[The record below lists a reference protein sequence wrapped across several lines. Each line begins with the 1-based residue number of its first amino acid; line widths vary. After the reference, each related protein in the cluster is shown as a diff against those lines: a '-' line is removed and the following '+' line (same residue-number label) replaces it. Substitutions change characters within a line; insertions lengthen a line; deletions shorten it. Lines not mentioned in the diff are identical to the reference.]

1 MDTKILGNM
10 IRKGP
15 EQVVPTDIFF
25 LYRCKM
31 AKPPQTLFESL
42 QKAEKSKRL
51 KQGALT
57 MKRGVLTRVR
67 IWSRI

>member
-1 MDTKILGNM
+1 
-10 IRKGP
+10 
-15 EQVVPTDIFF
+15 
-25 LYRCKM
+25 M